1 MCSNLCER
9 IKGSN
14 FIQIDKYKYR
24 WNIQVVIIVKNFE
37 VFLQYYSV
45 LYSHV
50 GDPNNCLQLRESS
63 VLSGATTLTTLMN
76 ETTEM
81 NDG

>member
-1 MCSNLCER
+1 MILR
-9 IKGSN
+9 
-14 FIQIDKYKYR
+14 FYA
-24 WNIQVVIIVKNFE
+24 
-37 VFLQYYSV
+37 V

-63 VLSGATTLTTLMN
+63 VRSGATTLTTLIN

-81 NDG
+81 NGG